1 MQCKRYGVSWR
12 TGAKVP
18 EGERINVAMRCE
30 EVECKLL
37 ELIEEDLPPAQRA
50 ELLAHLHDCA
60 TCAAERS
67 AYHDLLELIRADPV
81 PEPSPGF
88 WEEFLPSLKHRIEQE
103 ACRRRPTP
111 IAWLAGVGSWFAF
124 RPRLIAGLAVAAVS
138 MFIVVRMPGFLPIR
152 ADRQMAPMSTEKIGG
167 QNGGGDNVA
176 MAPRPNDGNQHPG
189 EPFVVAGELVEEPS
203 ILVEAI
209 QRLRWVNEIAD
220 RLETA
225 WVLRPEA
232 DPLESLATLDEK
244 ERQALLD
251 HLSHLGWSE
260 S

>member
-1 MQCKRYGVSWR
+1 
-12 TGAKVP
+12 
-18 EGERINVAMRCE
+18 MRCE

-50 ELLAHLHDCA
+50 EVLAHLHGCA

-67 AYHDLLELIRADPV
+67 AYHDLLALVQVDPI

-103 ACRRRPTP
+103 AYRGQSTST
-111 IAWLAGVGSWFAF
+111 AWLAGVGSWFAF

-138 MFIVVRMPGFLPIR
+138 IFIVVRLPGFLPIR
-152 ADRQMAPMSTEKIGG
+152 ADRQMTPISMEKTVG
-167 QNGGGDNVA
+167 QNGGGYNVA
-176 MAPRPNDGNQHPG
+176 MVPRPDDGNQRLG
-189 EPFVVAGELVEEPS
+189 EPFVVAGEVVEEPS

-209 QRLRWVNEIAD
+209 QRLRWVDEIAD

-232 DPLESLATLDEK
+232 DPSDSLASLDEK
-244 ERQALLD
+244 ERQVLLD
-251 HLSHLGWSE
+251 HLSHLGWSK

>member
-1 MQCKRYGVSWR
+1 
-12 TGAKVP
+12 
-18 EGERINVAMRCE
+18 MRCE

-50 ELLAHLHDCA
+50 EVLAHLHGCA

-67 AYHDLLELIRADPV
+67 AYHDLLALVQVDPI

-103 ACRRRPTP
+103 AYRGQSTST
-111 IAWLAGVGSWFAF
+111 AWLAGVGSWFAF

-138 MFIVVRMPGFLPIR
+138 IFIVVRLPGFLPIR
-152 ADRQMAPMSTEKIGG
+152 ADRQMTPISTEKTVG
-167 QNGGGDNVA
+167 QNGGGYNVA
-176 MAPRPNDGNQHPG
+176 MAPRPDDGNQRLG
-189 EPFVVAGELVEEPS
+189 EPFVVAGEVVEEPS

-209 QRLRWVNEIAD
+209 QRLRWVDEIAD

-232 DPLESLATLDEK
+232 DPSDLLASLDEK
-244 ERQALLD
+244 ERQVLLD
-251 HLSHLGWSE
+251 HLSHLGWSK